1 MTLFVFYTLADE
13 IRIRCLWAR
22 HTIKVLHIRGVGQE
36 YDIRTGRKLIHNLEH
51 CRQHNPELGGMQ
63 FGDDSFR
70 YHFTFELNGEFT
82 LKRFVE
88 EDGCGWLVPA
98 NLDYPKWKITE
109 NDQFSIWGTVT
120 YIIHQARD

>member
-1 MTLFVFYTLADE
+1 MKQRDNDE
-13 IRIRCLWAR
+13 RS
-22 HTIKVLHIRGVGQE
+22 Q
-36 YDIRTGRKLIHNLEH
+36 DIDMLRLLCPHPEATYLVRVSGDSMIDAGIFNGDIVIVDKSNR
-51 CRQHNPELGGMQ
+51 NPSPREVAVC
-63 FGDDSFR
+63 
-70 YHFTFELNGEFT
+70 ELNGEFT

-98 NLDYPKWKITE
+98 NPDYPKWKITE